1 MNRYIKIILTGIL
14 CLIFSKAN
22 ALTSG
27 ADFLKIPRSARAIG
41 LGDSYTA
48 IIGDVTAIEYNPAAM
63 NTIEN
68 FGVSM
73 MYQKWLDTSYA
84 MYLSGAFK
92 YYGLTFGSSLFVL
105 DYGGFTQYDD
115 LGNAIGEYNPFD
127 MNIKF
132 GVALDGGM
140 LFNFLT
146 GFSVGGC
153 ISIIER
159 KLVADNSLGFTFD
172 LGINYETSLAQLQ
185 MVQDGHLA
193 HIPLYFGFSIQNL
206 GTAAR
211 AITPVKT
218 TLGIATEVV
227 SNFLISMDASLEYG
241 RPLLYKMGFEY
252 TLLDMFIF
260 RLGFNL
266 GKDTGNLNFGL
277 GFQYP
282 NYFNDF
288 RVDYAFSY
296 MGAVGNN
303 HNVSIYIDFP
313 IFVNEVEVLYQ
324 EGIYHY
330 VRGEYEKAKV
340 KWEQALKLEPEN
352 KVIQKKLED
361 IDKMIQ
367 LSEMI
372 D

>member
-1 MNRYIKIILTGIL
+1 MLSFTV
-14 CLIFSKAN
+14 SKGMG
-22 ALTSG
+22 LTSG

-48 IIGDVTAIEYNPAAM
+48 VIGDVTAIEYNPAAM

-68 FGVSM
+68 FAVSM
-73 MYQKWLDTSYA
+73 MYQKWVDTSYA
-84 MYLSGAFK
+84 MYASGAFK
-92 YYGLTFGSSLFVL
+92 YYGFTFGASLFVL
-105 DYGGFTQYDD
+105 DYGGFSQYDD
-115 LGNAIGEYNPFD
+115 FGNLVEEFHPFD
-127 MNIKF
+127 LNLKL
-132 GVALDGGM
+132 GLAVDGGM

-146 GFSVGGC
+146 GFSVGGT

-172 LGINYETSLAQLQ
+172 VGINYETSFAKLQ
-185 MVQDGHLA
+185 MINDGHFA
-193 HIPLYFGFSIQNL
+193 HIPLYFGFSLQNL

-211 AITPVKT
+211 AITPVKA
-218 TLGIATEVV
+218 TLGIASEVI
-227 SNFLISMDASLEYG
+227 SNFLISIDASLEYG
-241 RPLLYKMGFEY
+241 RPVLYKMGFEY

-277 GFQYP
+277 GFRYP

-288 RVDYAFSY
+288 RVDYSFSY
-296 MGAVGNN
+296 MGVIGNN
-303 HNVSIYIDFP
+303 HNVSVYIDFP
-313 IFVNEVEVLYQ
+313 VFVNEVEVFYQ
-324 EGIYHY
+324 KGIYHY
-330 VRGEYEKAKV
+330 VRGEFEKAKAQ
-340 KWEQALKLEPEN
+340 WESALELDPEN
-352 KVIQKKLED
+352 KVISKKLEEVER
-361 IDKMIQ
+361 MIK